1 MIALSTVVGAAA
13 LVAYVL
19 WERLSPS
26 PMTPPRLIGNR
37 PFVGLN
43 IATLLI
49 YTGLSIMFF
58 LLSFDLVDRR
68 GLSPTSAGLVFLPFT
83 LGVGLLSRP
92 FGALTDKIGARIPL
106 IAGPLGAGLALVL
119 LALGKDA
126 SLVPG
131 VLAPMMLLGISFA
144 LVVAPLT
151 ASVMSSVAN
160 TDEGLASGINN
171 AATRVAQLGGIALSA
186 GVASFAFGYRAGLIV
201 AAICAV
207 AGAATMAVM
216 LPTAARRR

>member
-1 MIALSTVVGAAA
+1 
-13 LVAYVL
+13 
-19 WERLSPS
+19 
-26 PMTPPRLIGNR
+26 
-37 PFVGLN
+37 
-43 IATLLI
+43 
-49 YTGLSIMFF
+49 MFF

-83 LGVGLLSRP
+83 LGVGLLSQP
-92 FGALTDKIGARIPL
+92 FGALADKIGARISL
-106 IAGPLGAGLALVL
+106 IAGPLGAGLALVM

-171 AATRVAQLGGIALSA
+171 AVSRSRATGWRRPFRRGRIFCVRLQSRIDSCCDLRGCRRRHDGSHAADGHAQALGRHRRWDWRESL
-186 GVASFAFGYRAGLIV
+186 RLIV
-201 AAICAV
+201 SERLQRAQIAKFN
-207 AGAATMAVM
+207 
-216 LPTAARRR
+216 PTFASGD